1 MSATLASPSST
12 TPRLPAI
19 PLVGK
24 LAVVLRVIAI
34 LLAIAVLTAT
44 VAVTGT
50 DLDDAAARVQR
61 TAGPM
66 YLPRAEYLRPMALGW
81 QNVLADVLW
90 FHTISYFGEHF
101 RSDRTYPW
109 LAQMCDLI
117 TELDPRAEHVYR
129 FAGFI
134 LPWEADQVDAGI
146 GLLEKGTRQ
155 LPDSWLLEYYTG
167 FSYYFFKEDYVRAIA
182 HLRRAMA
189 LPGAHPSVAA
199 LAAVLSAEQYGPEAT
214 VAFLTELEG
223 TVDSRDLRDIVHQQL
238 LEAQAGAELRRLDR
252 ALGAYYARYG
262 HYPVI
267 VEELTASQL
276 LDDAPSAAFGDAY
289 VVDPLTE
296 HIRPVN
302 GFAPSRLHQSP
313 IRQKVVRGESVR
325 DL

>member
-1 MSATLASPSST
+1 MSATLANPSST

-24 LAVVLRVIAI
+24 IGVLLRVLAV

-44 VAVTGT
+44 VAVTGS
-50 DLDDAAARVQR
+50 DLDNAAARVQR
-61 TAGPM
+61 TAGPI

-134 LPWEADQVDAGI
+134 LPWEAGQVDAGI
-146 GLLEKGTRQ
+146 RLLEKGTRQ
-155 LPDSWLLEYYTG
+155 LPGSWLLEYYAG
-167 FSYYFFKEDYVRAIA
+167 FNYYFFKDDYVRAIA

-199 LAAVLSAEQYGPEAT
+199 LAAVLSAEQYGPETT

-223 TVDSRDLRDIVHQQL
+223 TVDSGDLRDIVHQKL
-238 LEAQAGAELRRLDR
+238 VEAQAGAELQRLDR
-252 ALGAYYARYG
+252 ALGAFYARHGY
-262 HYPVI
+262 YPIV
-267 VEELTASQL
+267 VEELTAGGL
-276 LDDAPSAAFGDAY
+276 LDDAPPSAYGDAY
-289 VVDPLTE
+289 VVDPLIE
-296 HIRPVN
+296 HIRPVS

-313 IRQKVVRGESVR
+313 IRQKAVRGEPVR
-325 DL
+325 DT